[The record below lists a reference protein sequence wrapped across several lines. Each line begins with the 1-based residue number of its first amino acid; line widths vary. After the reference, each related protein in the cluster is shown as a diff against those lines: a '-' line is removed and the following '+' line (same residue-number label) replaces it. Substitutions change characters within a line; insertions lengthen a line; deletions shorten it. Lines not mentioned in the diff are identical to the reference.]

1 MAGNLSVS
9 RVWEIINSYLIEALK
24 PHTETPF
31 TVEGIVSKVSDNR
44 EKNGWYYFD
53 LSDDKSPI
61 RCSVPPEIT
70 NDLPVENDKIAI
82 IATFDIYAS
91 KPQKPS
97 LGLKVKTF
105 TICGHDEISNL
116 HLQIIKERKSKTT
129 YASKNKI
136 PDNPRKIAI
145 IVPRASVAFDDIL
158 SALGDSSSKFELE
171 RIDFD
176 GDSIESLLSV
186 LQIAD
191 GQKFDLLIIARG
203 GGDGIQIYNNKTVA
217 QTIDSLRTPVITAIG
232 HSTDTTL
239 SDLVATKRVET
250 PFAAG
255 KFLAEKV
262 YAEKVYV
269 SPKPSIPKWVIVL
282 IGLGIIALVLLLFE
296 FLK

>member
-1 MAGNLSVS
+1 M
-9 RVWEIINSYLIEALK
+9 
-24 PHTETPF
+24 
-31 TVEGIVSKVSDNR
+31 
-44 EKNGWYYFD
+44 
-53 LSDDKSPI
+53 
-61 RCSVPPEIT
+61 
-70 NDLPVENDKIAI
+70 
-82 IATFDIYAS
+82 
-91 KPQKPS
+91 
-97 LGLKVKTF
+97 
-105 TICGHDEISNL
+105 
-116 HLQIIKERKSKTT
+116 
-129 YASKNKI
+129 
-136 PDNPRKIAI
+136 
-145 IVPRASVAFDDIL
+145 
-158 SALGDSSSKFELE
+158 
-171 RIDFD
+171 
-176 GDSIESLLSV
+176 LSV